1 MTNIPVIETQR
12 LILRGQT
19 KEDFPAFAAMWADPV
34 VTRFIGGAPLSEED
48 AWSKFMRIA
57 GHWALLGF
65 GFWGIFEKASGKRI
79 GEAGILDVKRE
90 IVPSFHGVPEIGWG
104 LLPEVHGKGYATEA
118 VQAILGWAEN
128 RFGKVRMVCI
138 IDPDNAP
145 SLRVAARCGFKECA
159 RTTYKGD
166 PTLILER
173 LPT

>member
-1 MTNIPVIETQR
+1 MTYPILETER
-12 LILRGQT
+12 LILRVQT
-19 KEDFPAFAAMWADPV
+19 PQDFPAFAQMWADPI

-48 AWSKFMRIA
+48 AWAKFLRIA

-65 GFWGIFEKASGKRI
+65 GFWGIFEKPSGRRI
-79 GEAGILDVKRE
+79 GEAGILDVKRD

-118 VQAILGWAEN
+118 VAAIIAWAEGH
-128 RFGKVRMVCI
+128 FGRVRMVCI

-145 SLRVAARCGFKECA
+145 SLRVAARSGFKEFA

-166 PTLILER
+166 TIAILER
-173 LPT
+173 FPT